1 MGNKNMLP
9 RSILSIL
16 FLISCCYLSGAET
29 QKNDPLPEEDSLE
42 LLVQA
47 QEKSAQKLKT
57 LLIDLQKFR
66 DQEARCVNTQANMD
80 DLYRLSEC
88 ALKVKQE
95 IAECYV
101 EPYFRP
107 QFLEDLEKLSK
118 AAEKKNLPLLT
129 K

>member
-1 MGNKNMLP
+1 MSL
-9 RSILSIL
+9 RSMLSIL
-16 FLISCCYLSGAET
+16 FLASFCTLSATENT
-29 QKNDPLPEEDSLE
+29 ASDPLPEEDSLE
-42 LLVQA
+42 MLIQA
-47 QEKSAQKLKT
+47 QEKSALKLKT
-57 LLIDLQKFR
+57 LLADLARFR
-66 DQEARCVNTQANMD
+66 SQETFCVAKDATTD
-80 DLYRLSEC
+80 DLFKLSEC

-95 IAECYV
+95 IRECHV